1 MWGGEEDVCLR
12 LVPARRLAKTGWLGW
27 LRFIL
32 KQRRLCNYSGGS
44 MPDAVAFMV
53 MPFGQKET
61 RKSDGSAPITV
72 DFDELWHQVHKPVL
86 SNLGYQAVRADYD
99 VGSLIIAEM
108 IQRLAVANLVIA
120 DISLGNANVYYEIGV
135 RHASQERGCVLVAAD
150 WAEPA
155 FDLGQMRRLRYPLAD
170 GAVGEDAAFKA
181 RQILLAGLGPLA
193 EGRSPVFE
201 AVPGYPAAIDLA
213 KLPVF
218 QDMVDTLWSFDAE
231 VEAIRACWGRE
242 ERSRRTRQL
251 LASYGSKPVVR
262 ESAVLELLRLVR
274 DNLAWDDVIA
284 YIDQLPDR
292 LRWHPPVMQHWL
304 QAQAKAGDPAGAVGA
319 LKELIKRHG
328 PTSER
333 QGLLGGMY
341 RLLMRAAD
349 DPTERERYL
358 DLAIEAYEQ
367 GMILDLN
374 DYYPISNLSRLYRL
388 RGRDGDKRKAVVAST
403 IAVAAIQRSI
413 KLGEDDDGWAR
424 PMLLGAAFEAG
435 DVAEAARLVS
445 VIRKE
450 GAVRWRLEFALLDLA
465 AILELHPDPEVRT
478 GLREVL
484 TSLQD
489 LTAGE
494 K

>member
-1 MWGGEEDVCLR
+1 
-12 LVPARRLAKTGWLGW
+12 
-27 LRFIL
+27 
-32 KQRRLCNYSGGS
+32 

-53 MPFGQKET
+53 MPFGKKEIE
-61 RKSDGSAPITV
+61 KSDGSAPKTV

-86 SNLGYQAVRADYD
+86 TNLGYQAVRADYD

-108 IQRLAVANLVIA
+108 IQRLAVADLVIA
-120 DISLGNANVYYEIGV
+120 DISIGNPNVYYEIGV
-135 RHASQERGCVLVAAD
+135 RHAAQERGCVLVAAD

-155 FDLGQMRRLRYPLAD
+155 FNLGQMRRLRYPLAD

-193 EGRSPVFE
+193 EGRSPVFD
-201 AVPGYPAAIDLA
+201 AVPGYSAAIDLA
-213 KLPVF
+213 KLPIF
-218 QDMVDTLWSFDAE
+218 QDMVDTLSSFDAE
-231 VEAIRACWGRE
+231 VEAIRACWGL

-251 LASYGSKPVVR
+251 LVSYGSKPVVR

-274 DNLAWDDVIA
+274 DNLGWDDVIA
-284 YIDQLPDR
+284 YIDKLPDR
-292 LRWHPPVMQHWL
+292 LRWHPPVVELWL
-304 QAQAKAGDPAGAVGA
+304 QAQAKIGKPAGAIGA

-341 RLLMRAAD
+341 KRLMFWAD
-349 DPTERERYL
+349 DPTERECYL

-413 KLGEDDDGWAR
+413 KLGKDDGWAR
-424 PMLLGAAFEAG
+424 PMLLAAAFEAG
-435 DVAEAARLVS
+435 DVAEADRMMS
-445 VIRKE
+445 VLRKE
-450 GAVRWRLEFALLDLA
+450 NAGRWRLEFAQMDLA